1 MKPSL
6 LRTIGI
12 SAFTLGVAAAL
23 QAQPQSNL
31 HLRPPPTPR
40 IVHDPYFS
48 IWSNS
53 DRLTGS
59 TTRHW
64 TGTRQEL
71 AGIIRIDGKN
81 YGYLGEPYDDLP
93 ALEETQRTITPT
105 RTIVTLGN
113 EQIELQICFFTPAFA
128 EDMAIMARPVTYL
141 SWQVKSRDSSQHD
154 VTLYLDV
161 DGSVATDTSGEK
173 VV

>member
-1 MKPSL
+1 MYSTRVFLEANPGVGVICAERPGNSEPSEESCMKPSL

-31 HLRPPPTPR
+31 HLRPPSTPL

-64 TGTRQEL
+64 TGTQQKQTKN
-71 AGIIRIDGKN
+71 IRID
-81 YGYLGEPYDDLP
+81 
-93 ALEETQRTITPT
+93 
-105 RTIVTLGN
+105 
-113 EQIELQICFFTPAFA
+113 
-128 EDMAIMARPVTYL
+128 
-141 SWQVKSRDSSQHD
+141 
-154 VTLYLDV
+154 
-161 DGSVATDTSGEK
+161 
-173 VV
+173 